1 MATEMNHG
9 GYVQQSDRNS
19 AWGPFSSLRVL
30 WTRIDNKNIYGA
42 YERPPFPIKIDAP
55 TIPDIMGEM
64 RLSDAIMFGTLYGV
78 GIGWAYLCSRPF
90 TQLMQR
96 LVVFH
101 GVSHLIMV
109 SSLCLTI
116 SMPYRRLT
124 GYTDNGLRWSIPE
137 DRLKKF
143 DSTSHFESAT
153 IWGRFR
159 VKKDE

>member
-9 GYVQQSDRNS
+9 GYVVQSERAI
-19 AWGPFSSLRVL
+19 AWGPFSSLRTI
-30 WTRIDNKNIYGA
+30 WTRFDNKNIYGK

-55 TIPDIMGEM
+55 TIPDIKDEA
-64 RLSDAIMFGTLYGV
+64 RLSDLVMFGSIYGV
-78 GIGWAYLCSRPF
+78 GIGWAYLCSRPW

-101 GVSHLIMV
+101 GVSHLFMVTSLLMSIMQ
-109 SSLCLTI
+109 
-116 SMPYRRLT
+116 PYRRLT
-124 GYTDNGLRWSIPE
+124 GFADNGLRWSTPS

-159 VKKDE
+159 TKPDE

>member
-9 GYVQQSDRNS
+9 GYVQQSERNS
-19 AWGPFSSLRVL
+19 AWGPLSSLRCL
-30 WTRIDNKNIYGA
+30 WTRFDTKNMYGA

-55 TIPDIMGEM
+55 TVPDIMAEM
-64 RLSDAIMFGTLYGV
+64 RISDYIMFGTIHGA
-78 GIGWAYLCSRPF
+78 GIGWAYVCSRPW

-101 GVSHLIMV
+101 GVSHAIMV
-109 SSLCLTI
+109 TSFCLTI
-116 SMPYRRLT
+116 MQPYRRLT
-124 GYTDNGLRWSIPE
+124 GFADNGLRWSTPN

-159 VKKDE
+159 IKPDE